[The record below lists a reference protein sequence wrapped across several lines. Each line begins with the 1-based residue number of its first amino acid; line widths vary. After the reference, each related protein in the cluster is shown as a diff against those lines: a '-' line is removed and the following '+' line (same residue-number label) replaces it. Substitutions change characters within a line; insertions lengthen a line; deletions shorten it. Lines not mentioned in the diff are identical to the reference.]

1 MIIEHSLLQKK
12 YNIDCVKYEIKKI
25 IDLKSYL
32 LNYLN
37 GVTIENIKFIKD
49 GNEIKNYEI
58 ITENLEKIYMAII
71 PITCCEHL

>member
-1 MIIEHSLLQKK
+1 MIIEHQLLQNI
-12 YNIDCVKYEIKKI
+12 YNIDCKKYEIDKI

-49 GNEIKNYEI
+49 GTEIKNEEI

-71 PITCCEHL
+71 PINCYDHK

>member
-49 GNEIKNYEI
+49 GNEIKNDET

>member
-49 GNEIKNYEI
+49 GNEIKNDEI